1 MIANKYFVVI
11 HQHIHNCWDDMD
23 TTNHVI
29 LGDPAAEP
37 DFRSRRPRRADTR
50 TK

>member
-11 HQHIHNCWDDMD
+11 TNTYITAGTMD

-29 LGDPAAEP
+29 LGDPAAEL
-37 DFRSRRPRRADTR
+37 DFRSRRPRRADKR

>member
-11 HQHIHNCWDDMD
+11 HQHIHNCWDDGND
-23 TTNHVI
+23 EHVI
-29 LGDPAAEP
+29 LGDPTAEP